1 MDQAQGHRPC
11 HRGRAVVHPQL
22 PEDPHHMGLH
32 RRLRDEQPTPDL
44 RVGAPLRHQPQHR
57 RLPFGQS
64 RPLRPGA
71 ELVDKTP
78 RDRRRQNRLA
88 PRRGP
93 HRLGEITPRQVP
105 EQMARRPRLH
115 GPQRDHFEPG
125 GQLPCRAA
133 HFERGR
139 GLVPGR
145 ETAYGV
151 GERTAVQVRGSTPG
165 DQRAG
170 LRRFWRAVDSLR
182 SRWRRASG
190 TSWASSDRTAR
201 TGISTLV
208 KPWATVSWTSRDI
221 RSRSA
226 SRPR

>member
-1 MDQAQGHRPC
+1 
-11 HRGRAVVHPQL
+11 
-22 PEDPHHMGLH
+22 MGLH

-71 ELVDKTP
+71 GLVDKTP

-93 HRLGEITPRQVP
+93 HRLGELTPRQVP

-151 GERTAVQVRGSTPG
+151 GERTAVQVRGSAPG

-170 LRRFWRAVDSLR
+170 LRKVLAGGGLLEVEMAPGQRNIVGQFRPDGPHRHQHAGEALGNGVVDL
-182 SRWRRASG
+182 
-190 TSWASSDRTAR
+190 
-201 TGISTLV
+201 
-208 KPWATVSWTSRDI
+208 P
-221 RSRSA
+221 
-226 SRPR
+226 